1 MVFDYRGYCRGN
13 CAGDSFVLSHQCNI
27 CMVRNSGLC
36 PHEGYLLL
44 FAEMLDC
51 KPYFQGF
58 CGFDVFIWVHLN
70 SSIYAEIC
78 EALNSGIL
86 DVIEL
91 EQDETDTKATE

>member
-1 MVFDYRGYCRGN
+1 M
-13 CAGDSFVLSHQCNI
+13 
-27 CMVRNSGLC
+27 
-36 PHEGYLLL
+36 

-58 CGFDVFIWVHLN
+58 CGFDVFIWVHLK

-78 EALNSGIL
+78 EALNSDIL